1 MRSIAYKWDSDT
13 KGHVD
18 VSEEEDV
25 RSLRCLLS
33 KELGL
38 PASQGLRLKCGSRDL
53 RDGDRIS
60 AIGGTV
66 HAMPHGGLAGGAGS
80 KRPAKNAPLEQ
91 KKRAKATLKRSAA
104 EVEAEAEAGAE
115 AGAEVEAEAEA
126 ASPEAASTRPA
137 ATNEGSNADG
147 IAERGVRASVYA
159 FNLCK
164 ERVRELDD
172 STDSVQVTRDELL
185 DLKRAVRAMNKSIVH
200 LVKESHMCEK
210 RHTVELHLLRQA
222 AMADEAL
229 AEANRDHEEAADVD
243 ADAALRAAITTY
255 QPNKKFEL
263 QFTALITATR
273 SRDVA
278 CEPLTADSERPAVE
292 KACETLADELG
303 NVRRLSKEL
312 KARRDALQSLLAY
325 PPPQLV
331 DAFIAALSSQGGG
344 DVEMAVEAELAVRRV
359 NIALAL
365 IKAAAAPAH
374 VKLKDLFRRIRDGFP
389 DAWVASCGALL
400 AKANA
405 ALDTVTA
412 DGRATG
418 QVPSSVVAKWE
429 TALIAAHGEGCKFKS
444 ESQGTHKKIKGA
456 HIYRFELS

>member
-18 VSEEEDV
+18 VSADDDV

-33 KELGL
+33 EELGL

-66 HAMPHGGLAGGAGS
+66 HAMPRGGLAGGRPGS
-80 KRPAKNAPLEQ
+80 KRHVDQTASPE

-147 IAERGVRASVYA
+147 IAERGLRASGYA

-164 ERVRELDD
+164 ECTVRELDD

-185 DLKRAVRAMNKSIVH
+185 DLKRAVRAMNKSILHV
-200 LVKESHMCEK
+200 VKESHMCEN

-263 QFTALITATR
+263 HFTALITATR

-359 NIALAL
+359 GIALAL
-365 IKAAAAPAH
+365 IKAAAAPA
-374 VKLKDLFRRIRDGFP
+374 K
-389 DAWVASCGALL
+389 
-400 AKANA
+400 
-405 ALDTVTA
+405 
-412 DGRATG
+412 
-418 QVPSSVVAKWE
+418 
-429 TALIAAHGEGCKFKS
+429 
-444 ESQGTHKKIKGA
+444 
-456 HIYRFELS
+456 